1 MMHISFSGRYTE
13 MFTGLINGQGEI
25 LSLRSNGKETRLSIE
40 ALYALENIQLG
51 ESIAVNGTCL
61 TVESFSYHTFTAY
74 ASAETMQR
82 TALGQLKTG
91 SRVNLERALAVGDR
105 LGGHIVSGHVDC
117 VAHVLSVR
125 QVGESRCIRLGFPVE
140 LASEIVA
147 KGSVALDGISLTI
160 NACGRDFL
168 EVNVI
173 PETWRVTTVADW
185 KPGTSVNLETDVI
198 GKYVHHMMGAF
209 LPNGMST
216 PCEAADSPAR
226 SGLTLDYLR
235 ENGFF

>member
-1 MMHISFSGRYTE
+1 
-13 MFTGLINGQGEI
+13 MFTGLINGQGDI
-25 LSLRSNGKETRLSIE
+25 LSLRSNGKETRLTIE
-40 ALYALENIQLG
+40 ARYALESIQLG

-61 TVESFSYHTFTAY
+61 TVESFEYRTFTAY
-74 ASAETMQR
+74 ASAETMNR

-125 QVGESRCIRLGFPVE
+125 QVGESRCIRLRFPE
-140 LASEIVA
+140 EFASEIVP

-160 NACGRDFL
+160 NVCGHDFL

-173 PETWRVTTVADW
+173 PETWRVTTVAGW
-185 KPGTSVNLETDVI
+185 KPGTAVNLETDII
-198 GKYVHHMMGAF
+198 GKYVRHMMRSY
-209 LPNGMST
+209 LPGV
-216 PCEAADSPAR
+216 PSPAAAPDPSAG
-226 SGLTLDYLR
+226 SGLSLEYLR